1 MAHLV
6 HDDPRVLTEGVG
18 DRCERPPQAVWRQ
31 AVRERRLLLFGDEP
45 DIVIYPDS
53 GKLGAFERRP
63 DGTGLDVMFRLS
75 DSVDYH
81 DGERPPGES

>member
-1 MAHLV
+1 VLEEGEVVSFGAGESGAH
-6 HDDPRVLTEGVG
+6 
-18 DRCERPPQAVWRQ
+18 QALNRTSET
-31 AVRERRLLLFGDEP
+31 VRFLSISTSDEP

-53 GKLGAFERRP
+53 GKLGAFERRL